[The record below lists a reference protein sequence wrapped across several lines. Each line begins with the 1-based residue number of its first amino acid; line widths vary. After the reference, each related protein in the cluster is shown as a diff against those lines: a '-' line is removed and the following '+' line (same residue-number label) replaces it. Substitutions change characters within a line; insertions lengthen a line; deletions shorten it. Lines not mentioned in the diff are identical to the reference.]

1 MVGEPGV
8 WWNRPWG
15 TGSDAIQ
22 TKRWALLDK
31 KKNTQHDTICWS
43 QMVWESQWIPT
54 KKACDVCV
62 LCSAMR
68 GFARFCMWPA
78 EAFQFFSLR
87 ICLFSFGEACYYY
100 YYCYYYHQA
109 SNSTLGPSQAYNVLV
124 SWPLDASQRPVIPG
138 NHGKPF
144 WFGSQKNMFG
154 LLLVRVPKSNPKPPT
169 TQTNNQSPVE
179 CWVVAREDFLHNTL
193 MLEAASFCRMWHPY
207 GLSVWVSSQRL
218 PNQQLEGI
226 MAKESG

>member
-1 MVGEPGV
+1 MLLLLSSNQQQHSGALPGLQ
-8 WWNRPWG
+8 RACLM
-15 TGSDAIQ
+15 AIGRLSKAS
-22 TKRWALLDK
+22 TSWK
-31 KKNTQHDTICWS
+31 S
-43 QMVWESQWIPT
+43 WE
-54 KKACDVCV
+54 
-62 LCSAMR
+62 
-68 GFARFCMWPA
+68 ARF
-78 EAFQFFSLR
+78 
-87 ICLFSFGEACYYY
+87 G
-100 YYCYYYHQA
+100 
-109 SNSTLGPSQAYNVLV
+109 LV
-124 SWPLDASQRPVIPG
+124 HKKD
-138 NHGKPF
+138 
-144 WFGSQKNMFG
+144 MFG

>member
-1 MVGEPGV
+1 M
-8 WWNRPWG
+8 
-15 TGSDAIQ
+15 
-22 TKRWALLDK
+22 
-31 KKNTQHDTICWS
+31 
-43 QMVWESQWIPT
+43 
-54 KKACDVCV
+54 
-62 LCSAMR
+62 
-68 GFARFCMWPA
+68 
-78 EAFQFFSLR
+78 
-87 ICLFSFGEACYYY
+87 FSFGEAYYYY
-100 YYCYYYHQA
+100 YYCYYNHQT

-138 NHGKPF
+138 NHGKPV